1 MSVEGA
7 EEEKSD
13 KVDDKT
19 EEKQPESDKIIEQ
32 NEKMDAEPKPNQNN
46 VIKNGKEPKKGEN
59 ANGEKCS
66 NVTEEEND
74 GHESPIRLTLEDD
87 DETLHDVEVG
97 IFILKTKSTYHA
109 YFFFQNETTAEKSTT
124 EKDAEDKSEGKFN
137 VFPTFYAKILY
148 MIFFL

>member
-109 YFFFQNETTAEKSTT
+109 YFFFRMKLLLKNPLPRKTQKINLKVS
-124 EKDAEDKSEGKFN
+124 SMYSLRFMQKFY
-137 VFPTFYAKILY
+137 T
-148 MIFFL
+148 